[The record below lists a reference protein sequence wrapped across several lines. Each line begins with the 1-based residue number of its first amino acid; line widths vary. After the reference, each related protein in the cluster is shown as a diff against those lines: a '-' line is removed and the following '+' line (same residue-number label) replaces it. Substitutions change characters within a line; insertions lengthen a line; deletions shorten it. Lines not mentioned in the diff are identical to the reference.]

1 MKRILLLLLAALFVL
16 GCAGRTDETPI
27 AAASEAPEITEAIAL
42 VTLAPT
48 EVPTPTPAPTPAPT
62 PEPTPEPTET
72 PEPTPT
78 PAPFAPQMLPDG
90 MRVRNGYT
98 GSSFTGI
105 VRRNS
110 DGAYFAYG
118 TVGETEPGFYPC
130 DENGTVAPGE
140 SPVSENLI
148 VPAYTPTDPPKSDG
162 EKLLVVYLGSQC
174 VVGYEG
180 ENGDWKEL
188 RVMICS
194 TGRQKHE
201 TPVGTYRI
209 TDRYQYKM
217 LGTTDE
223 SHCYGFWASR
233 FKTHHLFH
241 SVPINYE
248 AGRDQEKAH
257 RMCSMHK
264 YEKLGTVASDGCVR
278 LTVADAKW
286 IYEFSETGRVT
297 VKVVKD
303 KGPTPEKPPAVIWE
317 EPYTDKNGYG
327 WDPTDPDPRN
337 PYHFLSTPEPE
348 PDPADGSEP

>member
-16 GCAGRTDETPI
+16 GCVRQPDETPI
-27 AAASEAPEITEAIAL
+27 AEASAAPEQVDAITL
-42 VTLAPT
+42 VTPS
-48 EVPTPTPAPTPAPT
+48 PTPEPTATPKATEAPT
-62 PEPTPEPTET
+62 PEPTPEPTAT

-78 PAPFAPQMLPDG
+78 PAPFVPLMLPDS

-105 VRRNS
+105 VRRNA

-118 TVGETEPGFYPC
+118 SVGETEPCFYPC

-140 SPVSENLI
+140 TPVSNSFIL
-148 VPAYTPTDPPKSDG
+148 PAYTPAEPPKADG
-162 EKLLVVYLGSQC
+162 EKLLVVYLNTQC
-174 VVGYEG
+174 VVAYEG
-180 ENGDWKEL
+180 EEGDWKEL

-201 TPVGTYRI
+201 TPTGTYRI
-209 TDRYQYKM
+209 TDRYTYKM
-217 LGTTDE
+217 LGTTEE

-241 SVPINYE
+241 SVPINYD

-257 RMCSMHK
+257 RMCDMHK
-264 YEKLGTVASDGCVR
+264 FEKLGTVASDGCVR
-278 LTVADAKW
+278 MTVADAKW

-297 VKVVKD
+297 VKIINAA
-303 KGPTPEKPPAVIWE
+303 GPTPEKPPAVIWE
-317 EPYTDKNGYG
+317 EPYTDKHGYG
-327 WDPTDPDPRN
+327 WDPTDPDPKN
-337 PYHFLSTPEPE
+337 PYHFLATSAPEAADE
-348 PDPADGSEP
+348 P